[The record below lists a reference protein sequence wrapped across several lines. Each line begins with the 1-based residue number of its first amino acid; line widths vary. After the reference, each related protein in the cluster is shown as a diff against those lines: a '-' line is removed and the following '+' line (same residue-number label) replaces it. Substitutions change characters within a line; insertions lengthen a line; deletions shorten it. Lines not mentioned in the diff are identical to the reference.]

1 MYNKQRITKPFIPRS
16 DEVSTLSNMSQ
27 STSSLSSNSIDSEF
41 ITSIPMGRDNN
52 NNNDVFNTNNNNDE
66 YKVSPLNQVTCRDE
80 NKALKEEIIKLKENR
95 LEIIDC
101 YTNHIE
107 QMENSFKS
115 KTARLRQKV
124 KKEQNKR
131 QMEQAL
137 FTEIICERDE
147 TIDNLQLAI
156 SKLEKK
162 LEIYQLYQN
171 INDQIDD
178 SDWFSCYD
186 NGDNDGIDHDFDDV
200 HGDGHHAT
208 TYFNVNPK

>member
-1 MYNKQRITKPFIPRS
+1 M
-16 DEVSTLSNMSQ
+16 STLSSISQ
-27 STSSLSSNSIDSEF
+27 STSSLSSNLIDSV
-41 ITSIPMGRDNN
+41 IRMGRDRHND
-52 NNNDVFNTNNNNDE
+52 NDVFNTNNDE
-66 YKVSPLNQVTCRDE
+66 YKVSPLNQVTCGDE

-124 KKEQNKR
+124 QKEQNKR
-131 QMEQAL
+131 QMEQAV
-137 FTEIICERDE
+137 FTRIICERDE

-171 INDQIDD
+171 INDNCKIDD
-178 SDWFSCYD
+178 SDWFSCPD
-186 NGDNDGIDHDFDDV
+186 NDDNDGIDHDFDDV
-200 HGDGHHAT
+200 HGDHTAP
-208 TYFNVNPK
+208 YFNVNPK